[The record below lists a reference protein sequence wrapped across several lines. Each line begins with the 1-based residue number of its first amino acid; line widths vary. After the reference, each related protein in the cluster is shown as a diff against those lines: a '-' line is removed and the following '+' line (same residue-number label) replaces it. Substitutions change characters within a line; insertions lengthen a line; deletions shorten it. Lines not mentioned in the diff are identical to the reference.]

1 MARSTVFTFPDPV
14 NEVSARLVAAGAVA
28 MSAAVAVGGLTWV
41 LVPLAFGFVARVAAG
56 PRFSPLG
63 RLVTQVITPR
73 LPVAPKWVPGPPKR
87 FAQGIGAVLS
97 VSAAVLALGF
107 GAVGAAYVLLA
118 FIVVA
123 ATLESVFGFCLGC
136 TIFAALMRVGVIPSE
151 VCERCDDIWSR
162 GGALDSVA

>member
-1 MARSTVFTFPDPV
+1 MTTSIK
-14 NEVSARLVAAGAVA
+14 
-28 MSAAVAVGGLTWV
+28 AAV
-41 LVPLAFGFVARVAAG
+41 
-56 PRFSPLG
+56 
-63 RLVTQVITPR
+63 
-73 LPVAPKWVPGPPKR
+73 
-87 FAQGIGAVLS
+87 
-97 VSAAVLALGF
+97 VSTFMF

-162 GGALDSVA
+162 GAAGAPVS